1 MAKDTNNN
9 LAVVDLLSELSS
21 DSLDEVEKRV
31 RFRRYKAK
39 ELIFDLESGG
49 TEVYF
54 IVEGKVQVVNY
65 SPSGREVSFA
75 QVPAGGYI
83 GELSAIDGRPR
94 SATIVAVEDT
104 TLASISATAFRTL
117 LLDYPHIALDV
128 LQRLS
133 AMVRAA
139 DERIMDLTTLS
150 AINRVHSEILRMS
163 AAGEDQDGGEDN
175 TALIAPIPTH
185 SDIAARA
192 STTRETVSRVM
203 SHLARVFILERTD
216 KALKILDVERLI
228 GLIEP
233 DA

>member
-1 MAKDTNNN
+1 MAKDSKNS
-9 LAVVDLLSELSS
+9 LAVVELLSELSPE
-21 DSLDEVEKRV
+21 SLDALEKRV
-31 RFRRYKAK
+31 GFRRYKAK

-75 QVPAGGYI
+75 QVAAGGYI

-104 TLASISATAFRTL
+104 TLASISADAFGAL

-150 AINRVHSEILRMS
+150 AINRVHSEVLRMS
-163 AAGEDQDGGEDN
+163 VASEDEDN
-175 TALIAPIPTH
+175 TALITPIPTH
-185 SDIAARA
+185 SEIAARA

-203 SHLARVFILERTD
+203 SHMARVFILERAE
-216 KALKILDVERLI
+216 KALKILDVERLSS
-228 GLIEP
+228 LVEP
-233 DA
+233 DE

>member
-1 MAKDTNNN
+1 MAKDSKNS
-9 LAVVDLLSELSS
+9 LAGVDLLSELSS
-21 DSLDEVEKRV
+21 ESLDELEKRV
-31 RFRRYKAK
+31 RFRRYNAK

-75 QVPAGGYI
+75 QVPAGSYI

-104 TLASISATAFRTL
+104 TLASISAKAFRTL

-163 AAGEDQDGGEDN
+163 AADENEDN
-175 TALIAPIPTH
+175 TALITPIPTH
-185 SDIAARA
+185 SEIAARA

-203 SHLARVFILERTD
+203 SHLARVFILERSD
-216 KALKILDVERLI
+216 KALKILDVERLSS
-228 GLIEP
+228 LVEP
-233 DA
+233 DE